1 MIIHGRLP
9 SPMLRF
15 GAMVILLALSAC
27 SRGKG
32 GWTEQVLLDGGEIVI
47 VQKTEEYEKRM
58 PIGDAAQS
66 FTLRGELKIL
76 DQTPDAPPW
85 IDARNPILLL
95 RDPATKEFVLVAS
108 TVDSRVWSRHGR
120 PLNPYWMFR
129 LRNSEWKEEPMAD
142 FVFGHATN
150 LVVTYGRAEQKG
162 SLVTLEDKRQW
173 NEKANVIRRYR
184 RVEKHYQFGRD

>member
-1 MIIHGRLP
+1 MIVRSGSLATI
-9 SPMLRF
+9 SKAVVMI
-15 GAMVILLALSAC
+15 MLLAVSAC

-58 PIGDAAQS
+58 PIGDAGQS

-76 DQTPDAPPW
+76 GQTPDAPPW

-95 RDPATKEFVLVAS
+95 RDPITKEFVLVAS
-108 TVDSRVWSRHGR
+108 TVDSRVWDRHGR

-129 LRNSEWKEEPMAD
+129 LRDSEWKEEPMAE
-142 FVFGHATN
+142 FVYGRATN

-173 NEKANVIRRYR
+173 SEKANTIRSYEQ
-184 RVEKHYQFGRD
+184 VEKHYQFGRD